1 MGRLFRPLSGL
12 FLFGIFFFNVMKLR
26 IFLAI
31 LAVMVIAG
39 ILAGI
44 KALQIKGMIDAGQ
57 QSGPD
62 PVSVATG
69 EVQQG
74 QWVQAVPSVGTF
86 RAIEGTT
93 IRSEAQGVVTEIL
106 FEAGSA
112 VQKGEVLLKLDTDV
126 QKAQLEAAVASRDL
140 AEATLNRVRALHQ
153 RNNIS
158 DSELDNARAT
168 YDQAVANVANL
179 QAVLRKRT
187 IRAPFAGKLGI
198 REISIG
204 QFITPG
210 QAIVSLQNI
219 DRVYLDFDLPQNQ
232 LGFLSRDLA
241 VEAVV
246 DAFPDQ
252 SFTGT
257 LTAISPTVAT
267 DTRALTLQA
276 TFQNPEELLRPGMF
290 ATVRLIR
297 PEKRPVTFIPRRAVL
312 NATYGDTVFVVQP
325 PEEEGGFPTVRQQVV
340 RMGETQG
347 DFVEITEGL
356 QGDETVVSAG
366 AFKLKEGDAIKVS
379 DRGILEPQLNP
390 RPAEG

>member
-1 MGRLFRPLSGL
+1 MGRLNRSSSGL
-12 FLFGIFFFNVMKLR
+12 FLFGIFSFLIMKLR
-26 IFLAI
+26 IFLAL

-44 KALQIKGMIDAGQ
+44 KALQIKGMVDSGE

-62 PVSVATG
+62 PVSVATE

-74 QWVQAVPSVGTF
+74 QWEQAIPSVGTF

-106 FEAGSA
+106 FDAGSD
-112 VQKGEVLLKLDTDV
+112 VQKGDLLLKLDTDV
-126 QKAQLEAAVASRDL
+126 QQAQLEAAIASRDL
-140 AEATLNRVRALHQ
+140 AEATLQRVRSLHQ

-179 QAVLRKRT
+179 RAVLRKRT
-187 IRAPFAGKLGI
+187 VRAPFSGRLGI

-219 DRVYLDFDLPQNQ
+219 SQVYLDFDLPQNQ
-232 LGFLSRDLA
+232 LGFLSRDLKI
-241 VEAVV
+241 EAII

-252 SFTGT
+252 SFTGS

-267 DTRALTLQA
+267 DTRAFTLQA
-276 TFQNPEELLRPGMF
+276 TFQNPDERLRPGMF

-297 PEKRPVTFIPRRAVL
+297 PEKRPVTYIPRRAVL
-312 NATYGDTVFVVQP
+312 NATYGDTVFIVQP
-325 PEEEGGFPTVRQQVV
+325 PEEEDGLPSVRQQVV

-356 QGDETVVSAG
+356 EGGETVVSAG
-366 AFKLKEGDAIKVS
+366 AFKLKEGDVIKES
-379 DRGILEPQLNP
+379 DRGIIEPQLNP
-390 RPAEG
+390 RPDEG

>member
-1 MGRLFRPLSGL
+1 MGRLNRSSSGL
-12 FLFGIFFFNVMKLR
+12 FLFGIFSFLIMKLR
-26 IFLAI
+26 IFLAL

-44 KALQIKGMIDAGQ
+44 KALQIKGMVDSGE

-62 PVSVATG
+62 PVSVATE

-74 QWVQAVPSVGTF
+74 QWEQAIPSVGTF

-106 FEAGSA
+106 FEAGSD
-112 VQKGEVLLKLDTDV
+112 VQKGDLLLKLDTDV
-126 QKAQLEAAVASRDL
+126 QQAQLEAAIASRDL
-140 AEATLNRVRALHQ
+140 AEATLQRVRSLHQ

-179 QAVLRKRT
+179 RAVLRKRT
-187 IRAPFAGKLGI
+187 VRAPFAGRLGI

-219 DRVYLDFDLPQNQ
+219 SQVYLDFDLPQNQ
-232 LGFLSRDLA
+232 LGFLSRDLKI
-241 VEAVV
+241 EAII

-252 SFTGT
+252 SFTGS

-267 DTRALTLQA
+267 DTRAFTLQA
-276 TFQNPEELLRPGMF
+276 TFQNPDERLRPGMF

-297 PEKRPVTFIPRRAVL
+297 PEKRPVTYIPRRAVL
-312 NATYGDTVFVVQP
+312 NATYGDTVFIVQP
-325 PEEEGGFPTVRQQVV
+325 PEEEDGLPSVRQQVV

-356 QGDETVVSAG
+356 EGGETVVSAG
-366 AFKLKEGDAIKVS
+366 AFKLKEGDVIKES
-379 DRGILEPQLNP
+379 DRGIIEPQLNP
-390 RPAEG
+390 RPDEG